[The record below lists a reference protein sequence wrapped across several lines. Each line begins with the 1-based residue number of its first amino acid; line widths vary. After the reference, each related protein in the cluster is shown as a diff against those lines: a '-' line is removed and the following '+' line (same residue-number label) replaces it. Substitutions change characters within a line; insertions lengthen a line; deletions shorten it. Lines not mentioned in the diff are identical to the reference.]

1 MTEYQVREMSDMHKD
16 GKSRAYY
23 KVQIKGNITAEH
35 LADFMSTTS
44 MGVSKSAIKAVL
56 TQLSSSVAYYLGLGF
71 SVTIDG
77 IGTLSMKIGPK
88 EGKEVEELKEGATKL
103 TATNIEVTDINL
115 RADKDFIREVNKSCR
130 LERGGIKRLKKSSY
144 TEAERLERAK
154 AFMAKYGSMTLLDYV
169 NVNEMSKTSAH
180 RELHKFADDPE
191 SGITYIGRGPKRE
204 FVLDKKKLN
213 G

>member
-1 MTEYQVREMSDMHKD
+1 MAEYQVREMSAMHKD
-16 GKSRAYY
+16 GKTRAYY
-23 KVQIKGNITAEH
+23 KVQIKGNITADH

-115 RADKDFIREVNKSCR
+115 RADK
-130 LERGGIKRLKKSSY
+130 ERGEQKLSFGTR
-144 TEAERLERAK
+144 RNK
-154 AFMAKYGSMTLLDYV
+154 AIEKV
-169 NVNEMSKTSAH
+169 VIH
-180 RELHKFADDPE
+180 R
-191 SGITYIGRGPKRE
+191 G
-204 FVLDKKKLN
+204 
-213 G
+213 